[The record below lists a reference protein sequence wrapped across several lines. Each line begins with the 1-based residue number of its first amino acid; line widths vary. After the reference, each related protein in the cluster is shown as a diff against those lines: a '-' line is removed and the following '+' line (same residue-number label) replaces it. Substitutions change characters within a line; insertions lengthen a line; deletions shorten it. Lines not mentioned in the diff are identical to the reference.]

1 MKDGFGR
8 EIEYMR
14 VSITDRCDLRCK
26 YCMPDGCERVP
37 MDRILKYEEIA
48 RIVEAA
54 STLGIKRIKVTGGE
68 PFVRP
73 GCTTLLK
80 MLKDIKGIEEVT
92 VTTNGQQLE
101 GYIDELKA
109 IGIDGIN
116 ISLDTLDTEKYR
128 ELTGRGDLDKTLKSI
143 EAALASGIRTKINC
157 LPQRGLNDEE
167 LCDLVSFAC
176 ERGLDMR
183 FIETMPIGAAST
195 DKGMP
200 GTEVLKVLK
209 EKWPGIEADP
219 KRHGNGPAVYYKIPG
234 MSGSVGLISP
244 LSGRFCG
251 SCNRIRL
258 TSQGSLVPCLAY
270 DSGTDLKPYLAK
282 SDDELRA
289 AIAETIVNKPAGHDF
304 ERRKNDD
311 DPASRRLM
319 SELGG

>member
-1 MKDGFGR
+1 MRDGLGR
-8 EIEYMR
+8 TIEYMR

-26 YCMPDGCERVP
+26 YCMPNGCERVP
-37 MDRILKYEEIA
+37 MDRILRYEEIA

-54 STLGIKRIKVTGGE
+54 SALGIKRIKVTGGE

-73 GCTTLLK
+73 GCTALLK
-80 MLKDIKGIEEVT
+80 MLKEIEGIEEVT
-92 VTTNGQQLE
+92 VTTNGQQL
-101 GYIDELKA
+101 GGFIDELRA

-116 ISLDTLDTEKYR
+116 ISLDTLDAEKYK
-128 ELTGRGDLDKTLKSI
+128 ELTGRGDLEKTLRSI
-143 EAALASGIRTKINC
+143 EAAATSGIKTKINC
-157 LPQRGLNDEE
+157 LPQEGLNDEE

-176 ERGLDMR
+176 SRGLDMR
-183 FIETMPIGAAST
+183 FIEIMPIGAARPEN
-195 DKGMP
+195 GMSAAKVF
-200 GTEVLKVLK
+200 EKLKN
-209 EKWPGIEADP
+209 EWPGIEPDP

-244 LSGRFCG
+244 LSGRFCDT
-251 SCNRIRL
+251 CNRIRL

-289 AIAETIVNKPAGHDF
+289 AIAETIINKPAGHDF
-304 ERRKNDD
+304 DRRKDSDD
-311 DPASRRLM
+311 TSSRRLM